1 MSVIL
6 HNKLP
11 QKLEASNNHFL
22 MLVDSGLGI
31 WTGHWGVASHAL
43 SYLEFQQGVLIGW
56 GLESSG
62 ISSLTSLTSV
72 LTLDWTYLGLFTWP
86 GAPTQCGSIRVVRIQ
101 NRVSQQKS
109 EAVNTFPDPALAS
122 FPLQPFGYKRVTR
135 PPTFKGKGCRLCFSM
150 DRESENFWTGL
161 K

>member
-1 MSVIL
+1 
-6 HNKLP
+6 
-11 QKLEASNNHFL
+11 
-22 MLVDSGLGI
+22 MLCHI
-31 WTGHWGVASHAL
+31 WSFNRGCSLAGDWNLLAV
-43 SYLEFQQGVLIGW
+43 
-56 GLESSG
+56 
-62 ISSLTSLTSV
+62 SSLTSLTSV

-135 PPTFKGKGCRLCFSM
+135 PPTFKGKGRRLCFSM